1 MLRFS
6 LPHQPRSL
14 RKDLAS
20 TLCPKLDR
28 WSVACLLAC
37 LVAFPHALAAKD
49 AVPDWV
55 RAAAAQPLPTYPANT
70 DAVVLLDET
79 TLTVGQDGRAVE
91 HHRSV
96 IKILRNRGRNDGIIY
111 VPFDA
116 DTKILSLHVWSIG
129 PDGHEYAVKDSE
141 ITELGYPGGGN
152 FYADMKF
159 KAATPPGRDPGGV
172 IAYEYEQR
180 QAPYKHEAD
189 WFFQQDAPRLRQSFT
204 LELPPNYTYNT
215 VFAHHEQIKAIDL
228 EHQRYRWEENDVPG
242 VNLERVPLAPSPQA
256 LSGRMTV
263 HYAPTGTPDLGT
275 WKGVGDLYDQIS
287 HDRMAANPEI
297 AAKAH
302 ELIAGKTDFYDK
314 TEAIA
319 EFVQKDI
326 RYFVIEKGIGG
337 DQPHPAADIFRN
349 RYGDCKDKSTLLSAL
364 LSSVGIHSAIVLV
377 DTERGFVDP
386 AAPSMLGNHAI
397 AAVQIPDGYDS
408 PKLRSL
414 VKTST
419 GKRYL
424 IVDPTWD
431 KTAFGQLEHNLQGGY
446 AVLVEKD
453 HSEIVQIPVL
463 KPEFNTITRTASLQL
478 QPDGSL
484 KGSYLEKRF
493 GDVSEHRRDL
503 YLSGDA
509 KEQADYLNKV
519 LSRDFVSFNVSD
531 FKVENVNVFNKDL
544 TTSFTLSAD
553 RYARAMGPL
562 LAVRPRVIGSEGL
575 EIDRKPR
582 LVPIDLSETLQA
594 KDDYT
599 IQIPD
604 GYTLDEAPDPVKL
617 DMGFASYESATRLD
631 GNSLHFTRT
640 YIVNQ
645 VTLPADRYADVQ
657 KLADAIAADEN
668 SRAVLKKK

>member
-1 MLRFS
+1 
-6 LPHQPRSL
+6 
-14 RKDLAS
+14 
-20 TLCPKLDR
+20 
-28 WSVACLLAC
+28 LAC
-37 LVAFPHALAAKD
+37 LIAAPHARAAKD
-49 AVPDWV
+49 TVPDWV
-55 RAAAAQPLPTYPANT
+55 RAAAAQPLPAYPPNT
-70 DAVVLLDET
+70 DSVVLLDET
-79 TLTVGQDGRAVE
+79 TLTVGQDGKAVE
-91 HHRSV
+91 HHRCV
-96 IKILRNRGRNDGIIY
+96 KKILRNKGRDEGIVY

-116 DTKILSLHVWSIG
+116 DTKLLSLHVWSIG
-129 PDGHEYAVKDSE
+129 PDGHEYAVKDNE
-141 ITELGYPGGGN
+141 IVEVGYPGGGN
-152 FYADMKF
+152 FYADMRF

-242 VNLERVPLAPSPQA
+242 VNLERVPLAPSPRA
-256 LSGRMTV
+256 ISGRMTV
-263 HYAPTGTPDLGT
+263 HFAPVGTPDLGT

-302 ELIAGKTDFYDK
+302 ELTAGKTDFYDK

-319 EFVQKDI
+319 DFVQKDI

-397 AAVQIPDGYDS
+397 AAVQIPEGYDS
-408 PKLRSL
+408 PKLRSV

-463 KPEFNTITRTASLQL
+463 KPEFNTITRSASLQL

-493 GDVSEHRRDL
+493 GDVSEHRRNL
-503 YLSGDA
+503 YLTGDA
-509 KEQADYLNKV
+509 KDQSEYLNKV
-519 LSRDFVSFNVSD
+519 LSHDFVSFNVSD
-531 FKVENVNVFNKDL
+531 VKVENANVFNKDL

-562 LAVRPRVIGSEGL
+562 LAVRPRVIGSEEL
-575 EIDRKPR
+575 DIDRKPR
-582 LVPIDLSETLQA
+582 TVPIDLDQTMQA
-594 KDDYT
+594 KDDFT

-604 GYTLDEAPDPVKL
+604 GYALDEMPDPVKL

-640 YIVNQ
+640 YTVNE
-645 VTLPADRYADVQ
+645 VMLPASRYADVQ
-657 KLADAIAADEN
+657 KLADTIAADEN